1 MTTIA
6 WDGRIM
12 AADRQATRE
21 NGLISSVQKL
31 WRPKPNIIAGF
42 SGALDECVALKAWFD
57 NGADP
62 KEYPK
67 PEDINDAPVM
77 MFVIK
82 GSSTL
87 FCFEGLP
94 FAIPF
99 LNVPYSRGS
108 GAAVAL
114 GAMFMGA
121 NAIRALEITSRLDA
135 FTGEGI
141 DWAGF
146 DEEGTLPFLTE

>member
-42 SGALDECVALKAWFD
+42 SGGLGECVALKAWFD
-57 NGADP
+57 HGADP

-67 PEDINDAPVM
+67 PENISDPAVM

-82 GSSTL
+82 GDPIV
-87 FCFEGLP
+87 FCFEGSP
-94 FAIPF
+94 FALSF
-99 LNVPYSRGS
+99 RNVPFARGC

-114 GAMFMGA
+114 GAMSMGA